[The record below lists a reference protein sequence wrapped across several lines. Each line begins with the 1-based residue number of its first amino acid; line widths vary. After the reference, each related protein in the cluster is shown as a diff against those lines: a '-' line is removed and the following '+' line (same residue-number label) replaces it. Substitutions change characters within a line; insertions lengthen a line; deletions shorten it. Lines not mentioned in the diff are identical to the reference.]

1 MAVVEADEE
10 VEESEMVEVWVTWT
24 TVGSVVREE
33 WEDEA
38 TVRGL
43 VVDEEAMGM
52 AVETVAEETF

>member
-1 MAVVEADEE
+1 VAVVEADEE